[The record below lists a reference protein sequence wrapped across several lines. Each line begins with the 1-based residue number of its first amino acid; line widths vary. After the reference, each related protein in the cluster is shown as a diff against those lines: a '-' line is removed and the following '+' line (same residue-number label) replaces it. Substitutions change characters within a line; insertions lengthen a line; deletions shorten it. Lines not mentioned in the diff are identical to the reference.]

1 MSTVA
6 SSPDLTAPMNAA
18 QGPSRPP
25 PPGIRP
31 TMRWQV
37 AIGAYRTTPTTTTYF
52 LRNHLQPSKTS
63 CMGVNHL
70 RSLGVLY
77 VWAVLSRPGPARRYA
92 RLVRILLKVT
102 DYNDSVQGVGAA

>member
-1 MSTVA
+1 
-6 SSPDLTAPMNAA
+6 
-18 QGPSRPP
+18 
-25 PPGIRP
+25 
-31 TMRWQV
+31 MRWQV
-37 AIGAYRTTPTTTTYF
+37 AIGAYRTTPTATTHF

-77 VWAVLSRPGPARRYA
+77 VRAVLSRPGPARPGAMRA
-92 RLVRILLKVT
+92 SVRILLKVT

>member
-1 MSTVA
+1 VSTVA
-6 SSPDLTAPMNAA
+6 SSPDSTAPMNAA

-37 AIGAYRTTPTTTTYF
+37 TIGAYRTTPTATTYF

-77 VWAVLSRPGPARRYA
+77 VRAVLSRPGPARRYA
-92 RLVRILLKVT
+92 RLGT
-102 DYNDSVQGVGAA
+102 DIT